1 MIKNFHINNFILI
14 KRVFTLLNN
23 HPEGLRTLFFTEM
36 WERMSYYGMRGILVL
51 FMTASIS
58 EGGLN
63 IDPVSASAIY
73 GIYASCVYLVT
84 LPGGWIADRLIGQ
97 QRSILYGGII
107 IMLGHFILAIPNIN
121 TFYFGL
127 LFVVLGTG
135 LLKPN
140 ISAIVGGLYDN
151 ADKRKE
157 AGFTIFYMA
166 INIGSI
172 LGFFICGYLG
182 ENIGWHYGFGAAG
195 IGMAFGLLQFILYRN
210 KLGSVGISPQENI
223 NDKIRKRDFVII
235 WSALIVILLLFITG
249 VFGVWSF
256 DPLPLAGLVTII
268 ITLIAL
274 AYFLFIFLFG
284 KLNETEKR
292 KMFLIF
298 ILFISAAFFWSGFD
312 QGGSSF
318 NIFAKEYTNRLI
330 GGWEYPA
337 SWLQIVNPAFVVIL
351 SPIMAY
357 IWVFLGKRMLDPSLP
372 FKFGL
377 GLILMGV
384 GFVIIAMGANTA
396 INNEALASAKWLLLT
411 YLFHTIGELVISPIG
426 LAAISSLSPKRFI
439 GQMMGIWF
447 LASSLGAILAGLLSG
462 QATTEGLVSMPGLF
476 NNIAIGASVVGLI
489 LIILARPIHNW
500 VFRENTK

>member
-1 MIKNFHINNFILI
+1 MDFK
-14 KRVFTLLNN
+14 LLKN
-23 HPEGLRTLFFTEM
+23 HPEGLKTLFFTEM

-51 FMTASIS
+51 FMTASIT
-58 EGGLN
+58 EGGLELN
-63 IDPVSASAIY
+63 PVSASAIY

-97 QRSILYGGII
+97 QKSILYGGII
-107 IMLGHFILAIPNIN
+107 IMIGHFILAIPNLN
-121 TFYFGL
+121 TFYLGL

-140 ISAIVGGLYDN
+140 ISAIVGSLYKDN
-151 ADKRKE
+151 DQRKE

-182 ENIGWHYGFGAAG
+182 ENIGWHYGFAAAG
-195 IGMAFGLLQFILYRN
+195 LGMAFGLGQFIITRE
-210 KLGSVGISPQENI
+210 KLGNAGISPQVILTN
-223 NDKIRKRDFVII
+223 KIKKRDYLIVSFSLISIISIFVLGVLDI
-235 WSALIVILLLFITG
+235 WSFNPV
-249 VFGVWSF
+249 
-256 DPLPLAGLVTII
+256 PLAGVITII
-268 ITLIAL
+268 ISLISL
-274 AYFLFIFLFG
+274 SYFLIIFIFG
-284 KLNETEKR
+284 KLSNLEKR
-292 KMFLIF
+292 KMILIF
-298 ILFISAAFFWSGFD
+298 ILFIGAAFFWSGFD

-318 NIFAKEYTNRLI
+318 NIFAKEFTNRLI
-330 GGWEYPA
+330 FGWEYPA

-384 GFVIIAMGANTA
+384 GFVIIALGANTA
-396 INNEALASAKWLLLT
+396 ISNESLASAKWLLLT
-411 YLFHTIGELVISPIG
+411 YLFHTIGELVVSPIG

-439 GQMMGIWF
+439 GQMMGVWF
-447 LASSLGAILAGLLSG
+447 LASSLGAIIAGLLSG
-462 QATTEGLVSMPGLF
+462 QATTEGLKSMPDLF
-476 NNIAIGASVVGLI
+476 NNIAIGASSLGFLF
-489 LIILARPIHNW
+489 IILAKPIHNW
-500 VFRENTK
+500 VFKEEIK